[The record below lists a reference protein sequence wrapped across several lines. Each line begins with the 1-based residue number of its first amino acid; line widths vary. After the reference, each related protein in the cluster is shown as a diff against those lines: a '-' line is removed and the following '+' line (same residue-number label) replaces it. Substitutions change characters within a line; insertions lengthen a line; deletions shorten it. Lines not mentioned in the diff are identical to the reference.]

1 VTAEARLE
9 DVGSGLAPVT
19 SGWFVVNARDAAWVT
34 NEGFGARCLFEADV
48 PALRERP
55 DLEAQ
60 RFSQLGIKLAV
71 IEPGKPTGLYH
82 ADSAQEDF
90 LVLRG
95 ECVARIEGE
104 ERRMRQWDFLHC
116 APGTHHGFVGAGDG
130 PCLLLMVGARVPG
143 RTFDYPEQQAR
154 SSHEAYVGYPHWRSG
169 ACPDVFT

>member
-9 DVGSGLAPVT
+9 DVGSGLAPIT